1 MPKQPAQY
9 QTIDNV
15 VDYFI
20 ANKRE
25 AIWNKNQHKWKEAF
39 RFQLLL
45 LDTYINHNASQ
56 NLMNSFMYRLAL
68 GYWGIQTQNGIP
80 SGVCTENSINLAS
93 SMTTGDHIFGAVEIG
108 KCVHEAFISHNR
120 NIDYMVNTWLYEN
133 IWLWITIKVTK
144 QEHKSENII
153 KNGHSIEEKK
163 ILKHYVQVSKLMAK
177 L

>member
-1 MPKQPAQY
+1 MPKLPAQY
-9 QTIDNV
+9 QAIDNV

-25 AIWNKNQHKWKEAF
+25 AIWNKNQLKWKEAF

-120 NIDYMVNTWLYEN
+120 NIDYMVNTWCMKTYGFGLP
-133 IWLWITIKVTK
+133 
-144 QEHKSENII
+144 
-153 KNGHSIEEKK
+153 
-163 ILKHYVQVSKLMAK
+163 LK
-177 L
+177 